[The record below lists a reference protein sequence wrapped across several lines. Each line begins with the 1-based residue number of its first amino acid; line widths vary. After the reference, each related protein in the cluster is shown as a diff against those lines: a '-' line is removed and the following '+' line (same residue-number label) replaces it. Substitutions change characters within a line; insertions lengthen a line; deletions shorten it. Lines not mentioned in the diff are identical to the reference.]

1 MTIDERID
9 RLKALLDEEREL
21 LAPFRSRLTIGIL

>member
-9 RLKALLDEEREL
+9 RLKALLDEESEL
-21 LAPFRSRLTIGIL
+21 LAPLRSRLTIGIL